1 MANGPQCRSKGYGKS
16 VLAIYTPSRSMTV
29 GNESDEKLSTLEVT
43 PAGKRNLDHVL
54 LSLLAIERS
63 FNPREERGC
72 YSGAIQQLNK
82 AIFCGVRKLDEG
94 SVKFALSSV

>member
-54 LSLLAIERS
+54 LSLLAIERRVLTPGKNGDVIVELFS
-63 FNPREERGC
+63 N
-72 YSGAIQQLNK
+72 
-82 AIFCGVRKLDEG
+82 
-94 SVKFALSSV
+94 